1 MGSTIID
8 RASCDQTAPDRP
20 ALFVV
25 WIDTNLGDV
34 PYPSDW
40 EMNSPPQPLPW
51 ALDEAQEC
59 RAGGWPTTILPEGQT
74 PRPDGL
80 FTNPATEP

>member
-1 MGSTIID
+1 MSDTVID
-8 RASCDQTAPDRP
+8 RASCQQTAPDRP

-25 WIDTNLGDV
+25 WIDTCMGYES
-34 PYPSDW
+34 PPDW
-40 EMNSPPQPLPW
+40 EMNSPPKPLPW

-59 RAGGWPTTILPEGQT
+59 REGGYPTLILPEGQT
-74 PRPDGL
+74 PRHDGL